1 MGGKIDVT
9 GAPSM
14 SSPTFWEGVE
24 SCNVLLLSR
33 PYTQDLKEK
42 SQEKEFHAPIFKPG
56 TPQNSLVS

>member
-24 SCNVLLLSR
+24 PCNVLLLSR

-42 SQEKEFHAPIFKPG
+42 VKRRNSMPPFLSLAPLR
-56 TPQNSLVS
+56 TPW